1 MPRSGKRARHEGLSA
16 GRIEA
21 AALALI
27 ERDGFDGFSTR
38 KLAAELGCEAM
49 SIYHYFPSKQH
60 LLDALVDRVLATM
73 PAVPEHLA
81 PMEKMRRLA
90 LDNRAMALRFPRFY
104 QYLAYHRLN
113 TPGGI
118 AFIDRI
124 LRAISELDLDL
135 ETTARVFRAI
145 GYYLTGAALDET
157 TGYAKGHS
165 AATPVSDEAIAR
177 DHPLVLAVNPYFKQA
192 HHEKTFLVGLDMV
205 LEGVQRYRREAE
217 PRRRPKRVA
226 ATARKRAPRPA
237 RS

>member
-1 MPRSGKRARHEGLSA
+1 MPRSAKRAKREGLSA
-16 GRIEA
+16 ERIEE

-27 ERDGFDGFSTR
+27 ERDGIDGFSTR
-38 KLAAELGCEAM
+38 KLAAALGCEAM

-73 PAVPEHLA
+73 PPVPEQLA
-81 PMEKMRRLA
+81 PMEKIRRLA
-90 LDNRAMALRFPRFY
+90 LDNRSMALRFPRFY
-104 QYLAYHRLN
+104 QYIAYHRLN

-124 LRAISELDLDL
+124 LRAIAELDLGH
-135 ETTARVFRAI
+135 EITARLFRAI

-157 TGYAKGHS
+157 AGYAKGHS
-165 AATPVSDEAIAR
+165 AATPVSAEVIAR

-192 HHEKTFLVGLDMV
+192 HHERTFLVGLDMV
-205 LEGVQRYRREAE
+205 LDGVRQYLGEAGS
-217 PRRRPKRVA
+217 RHRL
-226 ATARKRAPRPA
+226 KRAPSSRKGPVRSA

>member
-1 MPRSGKRARHEGLSA
+1 MPRSAKRAKREGLSA
-16 GRIEA
+16 ERIEE

-27 ERDGFDGFSTR
+27 ERDGIDGFSTR
-38 KLAAELGCEAM
+38 KLAAALGCEAM

-73 PAVPEHLA
+73 PPVPEQLA
-81 PMEKMRRLA
+81 PMEKIRRLA
-90 LDNRAMALRFPRFY
+90 LDNRSMALRFPRFY

-124 LRAISELDLDL
+124 LRAIAELDLGH
-135 ETTARVFRAI
+135 EITARLFRAI

-157 TGYAKGHS
+157 AGYAKGHS
-165 AATPVSDEAIAR
+165 AATPVSAEVIAR

-192 HHEKTFLVGLDMV
+192 HHERTFLVGLDMV
-205 LEGVQRYRREAE
+205 LDGVRRYLGEAGS
-217 PRRRPKRVA
+217 RHRL
-226 ATARKRAPRPA
+226 KRAPSSRKGPVRSA